1 MTHHSCLCCIG
12 RAVRQRGNEPTV
24 EVPPWSV
31 PRRVPAWSGCG
42 AVSASCGER
51 HSVVQLK
58 CGRALFCGDGMALAH
73 ELGHQTTAASDN
85 GNENDEEEDQNARSP
100 EAILE
105 ALESE
110 EPTLTPRLPGANFF
124 PALEG
129 KHIALV
135 ACGGQHT
142 LVLSRGEILG
152 LGLGQQLLRTAVK
165 RPQISWSGGGSST
178 AGSDNDDEDDDEA
191 SGSGVSLGSLA
202 GLGVRSYDCV
212 LLTAGARIGAHKA
225 ILARRSRVLRELI
238 AEEERPPVGGSS
250 GASGP
255 LELLVPELKAD
266 TARALCEYLYTDQ
279 VKSLPPGS
287 ALPLDLYQAAERF
300 ELPRLKALAKIAL
313 PPSALPPVDPSLHDD
328 DDQVEGDSV
337 PASTLASDIG
347 SLLGDRLAWADLKLV
362 AGGRTIYAHRAVL
375 AAASSYFRAM
385 FRAMASLNEPR
396 SSDRRGGDTEDD
408 EDEDEESAGPSVLE
422 VVVPDSY
429 VGMLRV
435 LLWVYTGKL
444 EEGNFD
450 SVLEDLIAADR
461 FQLLCMK
468 RACESAVM
476 VDASNCVAAL
486 EVATV
491 TNAPRLAQVKSKA
504 RLHVFFHLA
513 LKAKSLVVPKP
524 LFRRLHF
531 RKASVFNVRICA
543 CNTGC
548 CHDAHVCS
556 LQEAQRVVALSL
568 HEHEVEAAVVELV
581 SRHPVLADTLF
592 TRLTQV
598 KDAQTRDKHHAA
610 TVSRVAASE
619 EERIVETHR
628 VFPIGSMIAMLGCAG
643 VFAFISNVSFTFFS
657 LHLSMRILFV
667 SIS

>member
-1 MTHHSCLCCIG
+1 
-12 RAVRQRGNEPTV
+12 
-24 EVPPWSV
+24 
-31 PRRVPAWSGCG
+31 
-42 AVSASCGER
+42 
-51 HSVVQLK
+51 VVQLK

-73 ELGHQTTAASDN
+73 ELGHQTSSAKD
-85 GNENDEEEDQNARSP
+85 NDEEDERSVRSP

-110 EPTLTPRLPGANFF
+110 EPTLTPRLPGADFF

-152 LGLGQQLLRTAVK
+152 LGLGQQLFHTALKRTQALM
-165 RPQISWSGGGSST
+165 SGGHEGSST
-178 AGSDNDDEDDDEA
+178 AGSDNDDDAEEGA

-212 LLTAGARIGAHKA
+212 LLTAGARVGAHKA

-238 AEEERPPVGGSS
+238 AEEERPPVGGSNS
-250 GASGP
+250 NGP

-266 TARALCEYLYTDQ
+266 TARALCEFLYTDQ

-313 PPSALPPVDPSLHDD
+313 PPSALPPVDPSSFDDDD
-328 DDQVEGDSV
+328 DDQGEVDRDSV
-337 PASTLASDIG
+337 PASTLASDLG

-385 FRAMASLNEPR
+385 FRAMASLHEPR
-396 SSDRRGGDTEDD
+396 SSSDRRGGGDDDD
-408 EDEDEESAGPSVLE
+408 EDEETSAGPGVLE
-422 VVVPDSY
+422 IVVPDSY

-468 RACESAVM
+468 RACESAVV

-486 EVATV
+486 EIATV
-491 TNAPRLAQVKSKA
+491 TNASRLAQVK
-504 RLHVFFHLA
+504 
-513 LKAKSLVVPKP
+513 
-524 LFRRLHF
+524 
-531 RKASVFNVRICA
+531 
-543 CNTGC
+543 
-548 CHDAHVCS
+548 
-556 LQEAQRVVALSL
+556 
-568 HEHEVEAAVVELV
+568 
-581 SRHPVLADTLF
+581 
-592 TRLTQV
+592 
-598 KDAQTRDKHHAA
+598 
-610 TVSRVAASE
+610 
-619 EERIVETHR
+619 
-628 VFPIGSMIAMLGCAG
+628 
-643 VFAFISNVSFTFFS
+643 
-657 LHLSMRILFV
+657 
-667 SIS
+667 